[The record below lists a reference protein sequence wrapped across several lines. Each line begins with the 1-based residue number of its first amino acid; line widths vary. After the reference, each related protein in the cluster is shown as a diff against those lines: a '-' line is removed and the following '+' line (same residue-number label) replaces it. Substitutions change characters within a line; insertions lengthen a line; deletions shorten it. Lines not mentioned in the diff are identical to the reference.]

1 MGFADSS
8 WTMPSNPPAERII
21 IPHGVGS
28 KLIGIRYDR
37 LPCPS
42 AELVSAAKAE
52 VNDRLAN
59 FQGAASNEH
68 GYGILGWG
76 PQCAASSQHV
86 RIPPTYT

>member
-1 MGFADSS
+1 MALEASS
-8 WTMPSNPPAERII
+8 LGYVIIDCHPP
-21 IPHGVGS
+21 P
-28 KLIGIRYDR
+28 
-37 LPCPS
+37 

-76 PQCAASSQHV
+76 PQCAALFGTQKEV
-86 RIPPTYT
+86 RANIPIDRGP